1 MNAIKER
8 KIVYTSGQIA
18 GRVRAMA
25 AEIDAFYG
33 DEPLVAVCVLKGAV
47 FFFTDL
53 VRAMRTE
60 NLELDF
66 VRLSSYGKGTSSSR
80 HVVFSKDVDCDITGK
95 HVLIVEDVVDSGL
108 SMQFLMRQFEARG
121 ARSLRLAALVDK
133 NERREVDVR
142 VDFAGFKLEEGFI
155 VGYGLDYA
163 EKYREPND
171 GNPMP
176 PLRQPFQPAGASCP
190 AGCEIALL
198 RMQDG
203 LCPAIA

>member
-1 MNAIKER
+1 MKAIKER

-18 GRVRAMA
+18 ERVRAMA
-25 AEIDAFYG
+25 AEIDAVYG

-53 VRAMRTE
+53 VRAMRSE

-108 SMQFLMRQFEARG
+108 SQFEARG

-133 NERREVDVR
+133 NERREVDVL

-163 EKYREPND
+163 EKYR
-171 GNPMP
+171 
-176 PLRQPFQPAGASCP
+176 
-190 AGCEIALL
+190 ALPDVEEL
-198 RMQDG
+198 VFESTGD
-203 LCPAIA
+203 

>member
-18 GRVRAMA
+18 ERVRSMA

-53 VRAMRTE
+53 VRAMRSE

-163 EKYREPND
+163 EKYRALPDVEE
-171 GNPMP
+171 
-176 PLRQPFQPAGASCP
+176 LVFESAG
-190 AGCEIALL
+190 
-198 RMQDG
+198 D
-203 LCPAIA
+203 

>member
-8 KIVYTSGQIA
+8 KIVYTSDQIA
-18 GRVRAMA
+18 ERVRAMA

-155 VGYGLDYA
+155 VGYGLDCA
-163 EKYREPND
+163 EKYR
-171 GNPMP
+171 
-176 PLRQPFQPAGASCP
+176 
-190 AGCEIALL
+190 ALPDVEEL
-198 RMQDG
+198 VFESTGD
-203 LCPAIA
+203 

>member
-8 KIVYTSGQIA
+8 KIVYTSDQIA
-18 GRVRAMA
+18 ERVRAMA
-25 AEIDAFYG
+25 AEIDAFFG

-163 EKYREPND
+163 EKYR
-171 GNPMP
+171 
-176 PLRQPFQPAGASCP
+176 
-190 AGCEIALL
+190 ALPCL
-198 RMQDG
+198 LYTSPSPRDTR
-203 LCPAIA
+203 

>member
-18 GRVRAMA
+18 ERVRAMA

-53 VRAMRTE
+53 VRAMRSE

-121 ARSLRLAALVDK
+121 AR
-133 NERREVDVR
+133 
-142 VDFAGFKLEEGFI
+142 
-155 VGYGLDYA
+155 
-163 EKYREPND
+163 
-171 GNPMP
+171 
-176 PLRQPFQPAGASCP
+176 QPASGR
-190 AGCEIALL
+190 AGGQERTPRSGRARRFCGLQARGRVHRRL
-198 RMQDG
+198 R
-203 LCPAIA
+203 P

>member
-18 GRVRAMA
+18 ERVRTMA

-53 VRAMRTE
+53 VRAMRSE

-80 HVVFSKDVDCDITGK
+80 HMVFSKDVDCDITGK

-155 VGYGLDYA
+155 VGYGRDYA
-163 EKYREPND
+163 EKYRALPDVVE
-171 GNPMP
+171 
-176 PLRQPFQPAGASCP
+176 LVFESAG
-190 AGCEIALL
+190 
-198 RMQDG
+198 D
-203 LCPAIA
+203 

>member
-1 MNAIKER
+1 MNVIKER

-18 GRVRAMA
+18 ERVRAMA

-53 VRAMRTE
+53 VRAMRSE

-142 VDFAGFKLEEGFI
+142 VDFAGFKLEEGFF
-155 VGYGLDYA
+155 VGYGLGYA
-163 EKYREPND
+163 DKYRAQADVEEVVFES
-171 GNPMP
+171 G
-176 PLRQPFQPAGASCP
+176 G
-190 AGCEIALL
+190 G
-198 RMQDG
+198 
-203 LCPAIA
+203 

>member
-8 KIVYTSGQIA
+8 KIVYTSDQIA
-18 GRVRAMA
+18 ERVRAMA

-33 DEPLVAVCVLKGAV
+33 DEPLVAACVLKGAV

-163 EKYREPND
+163 EK
-171 GNPMP
+171 
-176 PLRQPFQPAGASCP
+176 
-190 AGCEIALL
+190 
-198 RMQDG
+198 
-203 LCPAIA
+203 

>member
-18 GRVRAMA
+18 ERVRAMA

-53 VRAMRTE
+53 VRAMRSE

-95 HVLIVEDVVDSGL
+95 HVLIVEDAVDS
-108 SMQFLMRQFEARG
+108 EARG

-163 EKYREPND
+163 EKYRALPDVEE
-171 GNPMP
+171 
-176 PLRQPFQPAGASCP
+176 LVFESAG
-190 AGCEIALL
+190 
-198 RMQDG
+198 D
-203 LCPAIA
+203 

>member
-1 MNAIKER
+1 MNVIKER

-18 GRVRAMA
+18 ERVRAMA

-53 VRAMRTE
+53 VRAMRSE

-108 SMQFLMRQFEARG
+108 SMQFEARG

-163 EKYREPND
+163 EKYRALPDVEE
-171 GNPMP
+171 
-176 PLRQPFQPAGASCP
+176 LVFESAG
-190 AGCEIALL
+190 
-198 RMQDG
+198 D
-203 LCPAIA
+203 

>member
-18 GRVRAMA
+18 ERVRAMA
-25 AEIDAFYG
+25 AEIDAVYG

-53 VRAMRTE
+53 VRAMRSE
-60 NLELDF
+60 NL

-133 NERREVDVR
+133 NERREVDVH

-163 EKYREPND
+163 EKYRALPDVEE
-171 GNPMP
+171 
-176 PLRQPFQPAGASCP
+176 LVFESAG
-190 AGCEIALL
+190 
-198 RMQDG
+198 D
-203 LCPAIA
+203 

>member
-18 GRVRAMA
+18 ERVRAMA

-53 VRAMRTE
+53 VRAMRSE

-121 ARSLRLAALVDK
+121 ARQGLRTWGPRGPASLRLAALVDK

-163 EKYREPND
+163 EKYRALPDVEE
-171 GNPMP
+171 
-176 PLRQPFQPAGASCP
+176 LVFESAG
-190 AGCEIALL
+190 
-198 RMQDG
+198 D
-203 LCPAIA
+203 

>member
-18 GRVRAMA
+18 ERVRAMA

-53 VRAMRTE
+53 VRAMRSE
-60 NLELDF
+60 NLDLDF

-95 HVLIVEDVVDSGL
+95 HVLIVEDIIDSGRTLSYLLENLKTRNPKTLRLCTLLDKPDRRVVDVN
-108 SMQFLMRQFEARG
+108 
-121 ARSLRLAALVDK
+121 VDY
-133 NERREVDVR
+133 V
-142 VDFAGFKLEEGFI
+142 GFVIPDEFV
-155 VGYGLDYA
+155 VGYGLDYDQ
-163 EKYREPND
+163 KYRNLPYI
-171 GNPMP
+171 G
-176 PLRQPFQPAGASCP
+176 FV
-190 AGCEIALL
+190 EIEE
-198 RMQDG
+198 
-203 LCPAIA
+203 

>member
-18 GRVRAMA
+18 ERVRAMA

-53 VRAMRTE
+53 VRAMRSE
-60 NLELDF
+60 NLEL
-66 VRLSSYGKGTSSSR
+66 GTSSSR

-163 EKYREPND
+163 EKYRALPDVEE
-171 GNPMP
+171 
-176 PLRQPFQPAGASCP
+176 LVFESAG
-190 AGCEIALL
+190 
-198 RMQDG
+198 D
-203 LCPAIA
+203 

>member
-18 GRVRAMA
+18 ERVRAMA

-33 DEPLVAVCVLKGAV
+33 DEP
-47 FFFTDL
+47 
-53 VRAMRTE
+53 MRSE

-163 EKYREPND
+163 EKYRALPDVEE
-171 GNPMP
+171 
-176 PLRQPFQPAGASCP
+176 LVFESAG
-190 AGCEIALL
+190 
-198 RMQDG
+198 D
-203 LCPAIA
+203 